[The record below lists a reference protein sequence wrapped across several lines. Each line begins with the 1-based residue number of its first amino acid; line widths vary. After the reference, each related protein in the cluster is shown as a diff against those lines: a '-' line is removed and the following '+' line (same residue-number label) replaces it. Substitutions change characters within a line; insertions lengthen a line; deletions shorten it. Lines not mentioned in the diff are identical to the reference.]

1 MPTFTAIALDR
12 LIETGAPKTM
22 AGGKDGPDVKVDG
35 RNSTS
40 ISTFHKGV
48 TAPRSKLEKAVSIP
62 TGKLDTRNDTSNVTI
77 DGKRHWA
84 QISPALYATP
94 EPTPLPDSPSSFP
107 PSPYIINHKRRGPR
121 LLKSFSQDDVGTCHQ
136 ALDEK
141 KLDGEVKHAEREV
154 ASPTHDSNALPDKVI
169 ESLEVYDGASTVNGP
184 VEEKSVNGI
193 SIGELGINHLA
204 NHAVVENSISN
215 SAIFSF
221 QRDGEGDDFFDP
233 QESMSVKSN
242 AESETNSVG
251 ERSLNVATP
260 VAEFYDAWEELSS
273 ETGPQPSVPDFEAE
287 LRKLR
292 LSVLTEIERRKQ
304 AEESLR
310 NTRAQWQKIQEE
322 LSVVGLTLPVD
333 LVAASEDINP
343 IRGLSQQF
351 DLARFVSN
359 SIGRGIA
366 KAEVEK
372 EMEALME
379 LKNFE
384 IARLLDRLH
393 YYEAVNREMSQRN
406 QETIEISRRL
416 RQRRKKRQRWI
427 WGSVAAAITVGAA
440 VFAWSYFPTGKGSST
455 NLLPSPEGDRTSE
468 K

>member
-12 LIETGAPKTM
+12 LIETGAPNPMT
-22 AGGKDGPDVKVDG
+22 GGKNVPDVKLDG
-35 RNSTS
+35 KNSTS
-40 ISTFHKGV
+40 ISTFNKEV
-48 TAPRSKLEKAVSIP
+48 VAPRSKLEKAVSIP
-62 TGKLDTRNDTSNVTI
+62 TGKLDMRNDTSNVTV
-77 DGKRHWA
+77 DRKHHWT

-121 LLKSFSQDDVGTCHQ
+121 LLKSFSEDDVGKHNQ
-136 ALDEK
+136 ALDET
-141 KLDGEVKHAEREV
+141 KLDGKVKEAEREV
-154 ASPTHDSNALPDKVI
+154 ASSMHHSNPFPDNII
-169 ESLEVYDGASTVNGP
+169 ESPEVYNGASTIHSP
-184 VEEKSVNGI
+184 VEEKIVNGI
-193 SIGELGINHLA
+193 SSEELGVNDLA
-204 NHAVVENSISN
+204 NHSVVENSISKPVM
-215 SAIFSF
+215 FSF
-221 QRDGEGDDFFDP
+221 QQDGEGDDFFDP

-242 AESETNSVG
+242 AESETNSLV

-287 LRKLR
+287 LCEVR

-310 NTRAQWQKIQEE
+310 NARAQWQKIREE

-343 IRGLSQQF
+343 IRELSQQF

-359 SIGRGIA
+359 SIGRGTA
-366 KAEVEK
+366 KAEVEM

-406 QETIEISRRL
+406 QETIETSRRL
-416 RQRRKKRQRWI
+416 RQRRKRRQRWI
-427 WGSVAAAITVGAA
+427 WGSVAAAITVGAT
-440 VFAWSYFPTGKGSST
+440 VLAWSYFPTGKGSST
-455 NLLPSPEGDRTSE
+455 NLLPSPEGDHTSE
-468 K
+468 Q